1 MRPPELVLFP
11 SALQTTPEKARFA
24 PIWVEALGQVQ
35 GFVVE
40 NLRASRR
47 FLRALDREFPIDT
60 LAWVEQQPDGS
71 YDMEAIRRAWAEGN
85 SWGLLSDAGYP
96 AVGDPGAVVV
106 AAAHTAGVRVR
117 VLPGSCSFLL
127 ALAGSGLGGQN
138 FAFRGYVPI
147 EAAERSRIL
156 KAWEQESRRIG
167 QTQICMD
174 TPYRNGALWKAL
186 LDNLAPQTRLSY
198 ALDLEGEYEMI
209 QTRTVAEWRK
219 AVALSWAKLPCVFT
233 FAA

>member
-1 MRPPELVLFP
+1 MRSPELILFP
-11 SALQTTPEKARFA
+11 SALQTVPEKARFA
-24 PIWVEALGQVQ
+24 PVWQEALGQVQ

-47 FLRALDREFPIDT
+47 FLRALDKDFPIDS
-60 LAWVEQQPDGS
+60 LAWVEQQPDNS
-71 YDMEAIRRAWAEGN
+71 YDMATIRAAWAKGD

-96 AVGDPGAVVV
+96 AVGDPGSAVV
-106 AAAHTAGVRVR
+106 AAAHATGVRVR

-147 EAAERSRIL
+147 EAAERGRIL
-156 KAWEQESRRIG
+156 KAWEQESRRLG

-186 LDNLAPQTRLSY
+186 LESLAPQTRLSY
-198 ALDLEGEYEMI
+198 ALDLEGEHETI
-209 QTRTVAEWRK
+209 QTRTVAEWKK
-219 AVALSWAKLPCVFT
+219 APPLAWGKLPCVFT

>member
-1 MRPPELVLFP
+1 MRSPELILFP
-11 SALQTTPEKARFA
+11 SALQTAPDKARFA
-24 PIWVEALGQVQ
+24 PAWLEALGQVQ

-47 FLRALDREFPIDT
+47 FLRALDRDFPIDS
-60 LAWVEQQPDGS
+60 LAWVEQQPDNR
-71 YDMEAIRRAWAEGN
+71 YDMAAIHAGWAQGQ

-96 AVGDPGAVVV
+96 AVGDPGSAIV
-106 AAAHTAGVRVR
+106 AAAHAASIRVR

-127 ALAGSGLGGQN
+127 ALAGSGLGGQH

-147 EAAERSRIL
+147 EQAERSRIL
-156 KAWEQESRRIG
+156 KAWEQESRRLG

-186 LDNLAPQTRLSY
+186 LDALAPQTRLSY
-198 ALDLEGEYEMI
+198 ALDLEGEHESI
-209 QTRTVAEWRK
+209 HTRTVAEWRK
-219 AVALSWAKLPCVFT
+219 AAPVSWGKYPCVFT